1 MMKLRHILMIAG
13 LLSVWL
19 TVGAMAQTTE
29 PPPRD
34 DGQFWNETQIVVPWG
49 PKRDLYVIGVLRMG
63 RDFRRPVDERIGGA
77 VAFKVHPNLMIM
89 PMYLHV
95 TQQPFAGSSIHE
107 HRLNLNIT
115 GKVALGKFTFTDR
128 NLIERRVRHSQRDFT
143 MYRNRLQIDYPVK
156 IGDATWKP
164 FIADEVFYA
173 TQTTASGR
181 AGWFRNR
188 IGGGI
193 LRQFNENF
201 YAEFFYVYQHDGVSR
216 PGNVHAIG
224 TLFRFIL

>member
-1 MMKLRHILMIAG
+1 MMKLRHILMIAW
-13 LLSVWL
+13 LLSVCL
-19 TVGAMAQTTE
+19 SVRALAQTTE

-34 DGQFWNETQIVVPWG
+34 DGQFWNETQIVKPWG
-49 PKRDLYVIGVLRMG
+49 PKRDLMLIGVLRLG
-63 RDFRRPVDERIGGA
+63 RDFKRPVDERIGAA
-77 VAFKVHPNLMIM
+77 VVFKVHPNLSII
-89 PMYLHV
+89 PMYIHV

-115 GKVALGKFTFTDR
+115 GKVALGRFTFTDR

-143 MYRNRLQIDYPVK
+143 MYRNRLQIDYPIK

-164 FIADEVFYA
+164 FIADEVFYS